1 MEDAR
6 GEIFCTVILRI
17 EPRPYPLG
25 PRRCK
30 RHALTRAS
38 PEQRNSSLRRGTI
51 FWLYEEEIHRFA
63 AVRYFGSMK
72 KLSWARVVRWIR
84 VGETTFRGIRVPPR
98 HS

>member
-25 PRRCK
+25 PRRCE

-38 PEQRNSSLRRGTI
+38 PGQRNSSLRRGTI
-51 FWLYEEEIHRFA
+51 FWLYEE
-63 AVRYFGSMK
+63 AVLGASSALDSCR
-72 KLSWARVVRWIR
+72 RDNV
-84 VGETTFRGIRVPPR
+84 PR
-98 HS
+98 HSAFRPVTLSHRGGLHVAAVEEE